1 MTIYAETYTYRG
13 IWRSDSA
20 YVFAENDPLTVS
32 FGRRHAGDTLSIR
45 GASGVRSLRLD
56 EEGAVE
62 VPLELIKNDTLIMH
76 VERYENGKLIRDFTV
91 DPLTVT
97 VNDGQA
103 SALPWTVSIEERL
116 ASLENA
122 IFGQSS
128 PIFE

>member
-1 MTIYAETYTYRG
+1 M
-13 IWRSDSA
+13 
-20 YVFAENDPLTVS
+20 
-32 FGRRHAGDTLSIR
+32 
-45 GASGVRSLRLD
+45 RSLRLD